1 MCLTTCVGYMHI
13 CEPGS
18 KAMCVYACVVSAL
31 LMTVILHHADLR
43 EEVSQTEAMLQ
54 AKSRELQ
61 VLQHYKVSPSRAAIL
76 WLCPNFE
83 GCSRDNRRKST
94 Q

>member
-1 MCLTTCVGYMHI
+1 MHM

-31 LMTVILHHADLR
+31 IMTVILHHADLR
-43 EEVSQTEAMLQ
+43 EAVSQTEAMLQ

-61 VLQHYKVSPSRAAIL
+61 VLQHYKVRLNMQVVQQSCGFA
-76 WLCPNFE
+76 PNFE